1 MERTTP
7 DDAAARTRA
16 VLVDA
21 ATMIV
26 TWLNDAAAHAPTG
39 AGDDVGPGVPVERA
53 VPMVE
58 GLGVAEAIREVAE
71 TGGSRTLRAD
81 LISGPRGSV
90 ALLIAIHRVPS
101 GEVLVLIENAYV
113 VQRGER
119 EVGATR
125 RQATR
130 RKR

>member
-7 DDAAARTRA
+7 DDATARTRA
-16 VLVDA
+16 VLVDPT
-21 ATMIV
+21 TMIV
-26 TWLNDAAAHAPTG
+26 TWLNDAAAQTP
-39 AGDDVGPGVPVERA
+39 AGLGGDVGPGVPVERV

-58 GLGVAEAIREVAE
+58 GLGVAEAIREVAT
-71 TGGSRTLRAD
+71 TGSSRTLRAD

-90 ALLIAIHRVPS
+90 ALVIAIHRIPS
-101 GEVLVLIENAYV
+101 GEVLILIENAYV
-113 VQRGER
+113 VERSER
-119 EVGATR
+119 EAGAPR